1 MRTKMPAPL
10 DLSKSKLSISN
21 PRMNLRRSA
30 SYHNSTYE
38 KLPLSATSSRFSF
51 NHLLFASPPPSPS
64 LPALVPP
71 PRKSPI
77 HPRPSRVLRFAFWAA
92 FAALLFYFATF
103 PFRSSFGAPH
113 LNLPHLATHEDFEM
127 VGQDDLPDFPTPI
140 VITGHSGKQQWTVSI
155 PPSYDFPLSVKEYG
169 DMCIKCR
176 EVAARVRNM
185 RPRIHILD
193 QDLLN
198 PEPLSDPYFVD
209 VGEAQKL
216 GLLPEV
222 ANSRWPSKGQ
232 GKDGDL
238 VGEDKDSLVEKP
250 ICQSS
255 MTMVLETADAGIGH
269 TIMQLWTFYGLAQRQ
284 GRAFFIDDSRW
295 AYGKY
300 TDIFQAPPAPNC
312 RPPPRHQ
319 MVPCPPRARHLVIT
333 SETVKEL
340 WAGSLSRPYVD
351 FRAQDEEG
359 VRELFNLA
367 HEGYRALFDLN
378 RDDTQYVLNRVKEIK
393 AKARTGDSNPHESV
407 VVGVH
412 VRHGDCHPLEYQY
425 RGAYIPME
433 VIANRAHEIIEAK
446 YNESG
451 RDGVGNGFVGK
462 NSFVVLASD
471 DPTVYDS
478 DDFRGSMRAQEQIR
492 LASKQETH
500 KATPDRHVMHRFE
513 DESFGWEGGFF
524 AAMFWNLG
532 LSSMSASNAATAK
545 NKQLAPSAETLRL
558 RGYIGRAYMMDL
570 AVLASTSDAIVCT
583 VSAMGCRL
591 LAVMMGWESAMESGN
606 WVNVDGPYG
615 WTGLSI

>member
-1 MRTKMPAPL
+1 MPPPL
-10 DLSKSKLSISN
+10 DLSKSKLSVSD

-30 SYHNSTYE
+30 SHHNSSYE
-38 KLPLSATSSRFSF
+38 KVPLSATSARFSF
-51 NHLLFASPPPSPS
+51 NHLLFSSPPPSPS
-64 LPALVPP
+64 LPALIPP

-77 HPRPSRVLRFAFWAA
+77 HPRPSRVFRFTFWIA

-103 PFRSSFGAPH
+103 PLRSSLSVPR
-113 LNLPHLATHEDFEM
+113 LNLPHLTTHEDFEM

-140 VITGHSGKQQWTVSI
+140 VITDHSGKSKWTVSI

-169 DMCIKCR
+169 DMCSKCR
-176 EVAARVRNM
+176 EVAARVRDM
-185 RPRIHILD
+185 RHRAQIPD
-193 QDLLN
+193 QNLLGHEA
-198 PEPLSDPYFVD
+198 PADRYFVD
-209 VGEAQKL
+209 VGEAQKS
-216 GLLPEV
+216 GLLPDV
-222 ANSRWPSKGQ
+222 ANSRWPSEGQ
-232 GKDGDL
+232 GRDGAL
-238 VGEDKDSLVEKP
+238 VGENKDSLVEKP
-250 ICQSS
+250 VCQSS
-255 MTMVLETADAGIGH
+255 MTFVLETADAGIGH
-269 TIMQLWTFYGLAQRQ
+269 TIMHLWTFYGLAQRQ

-300 TDIFQAPPAPNC
+300 TDIFQAPPIPNC
-312 RPPPRHQ
+312 RPPPRHE
-319 MVPCPPRARHLVIT
+319 MIPCPPRARHLVVT
-333 SETVKEL
+333 SETAKDL
-340 WAGSLSRPYVD
+340 WAGSLSKPYAD
-351 FRAQDEEG
+351 FRAQDEGG
-359 VRELFNLA
+359 VRELFDLA

-378 RDDTQYVLNRVKEIK
+378 KDDTQYVLNRVKEIK
-393 AKARTGDSNPHESV
+393 TKALTGDANPNDGL

-425 RGAYIPME
+425 RGTYIPME
-433 VIANRAHEIIEAK
+433 IIANRAHEIIDVN
-446 YNESG
+446 YNKSG
-451 RDGVGNGFVGK
+451 RDGADDELAK
-462 NSFVVLASD
+462 KKSFLVLASD
-471 DPTVYDS
+471 DPTVYES

-500 KATPDRHVMHRFE
+500 KATLDRHVMHRFE

-570 AVLASTSDAIVCT
+570 AVLASASDAIVCT

-591 LAVMMGWESAMESGN
+591 LAVMMGWDSAMESGN

-615 WTGLSI
+615 WTGLSF

>member
-1 MRTKMPAPL
+1 MPAPL

-30 SYHNSTYE
+30 SHHNSSYE
-38 KLPLSATSSRFSF
+38 KIPLSATSSRFSF
-51 NHLLFASPPPSPS
+51 NHLLFSSPPPSPS
-64 LPALVPP
+64 LPALIPP

-77 HPRPSRVLRFAFWAA
+77 HPRPSRVFRFTFWVA

-103 PFRSSFGAPH
+103 PFRSSLGVPK
-113 LNLPHLATHEDFEM
+113 LNLPYLTTHEDFEM

-140 VITGHSGKQQWTVSI
+140 VITDHNGNSKWTVSI
-155 PPSYDFPLSVKEYG
+155 PRVTTFHFKEYG
-169 DMCIKCR
+169 DMCSKCR
-176 EVAARVRNM
+176 EVAARVRDM
-185 RPRIHILD
+185 RHRTQIPD
-193 QDLLN
+193 QNLLSN
-198 PEPLSDPYFVD
+198 EAPTDPYFVD
-209 VGEAQKL
+209 VAEAQKS
-216 GLLPEV
+216 GLLPDL

-232 GKDGDL
+232 GRDGDL
-238 VGEDKDSLVEKP
+238 VGENKDSLVEKP
-250 ICQSS
+250 ICGSS
-255 MTMVLETADAGIGH
+255 MTFILETADAGIGH

-300 TDIFQAPPAPNC
+300 TDIFQAPPVPNC
-312 RPPPRHQ
+312 RPPPRHE
-319 MVPCPPRARHLVIT
+319 MIPCPPRARHLVVT

-340 WAGSLSRPYVD
+340 WAGSLSKPYAD

-359 VRELFNLA
+359 VRELFDLA

-378 RDDTQYVLNRVKEIK
+378 KDDTQYVFNRVKEIK
-393 AKARTGDSNPHESV
+393 TKALTGDANPNDGLI
-407 VVGVH
+407 VGVH

-425 RGAYIPME
+425 RGTYIPME
-433 VIANRAHEIIEAK
+433 IIANRAHEIIDVN

-451 RDGVGNGFVGK
+451 RDGADDELAK
-462 NSFVVLASD
+462 KKSFVVLASD

-478 DDFRGSMRAQEQIR
+478 DDFKGSMRAQEQIR
-492 LASKQETH
+492 LASKQEIH

-570 AVLASTSDAIVCT
+570 AVLASASDAIVCT